1 MTEQQNENSS
11 RPHITLNSSGGIAL
25 GAFMAGVFFEIV
37 KEALKEEK
45 LVIDIITGA
54 SAGAMTGAIASYYL
68 LQGKQALPAFDQP
81 RGNAL
86 YEAWVTKADMEK
98 IDSIEV
104 MPIEEFKI
112 FNKDRDSFG
121 LLSGEA
127 IKEISELIRTFPNSS
142 QSNGQLRPDRIEK
155 PLALLMTVTNLQGFL
170 LKNPNEDEN
179 TKSISS
185 AEIRQFFFYPGLEKD
200 LDTSD
205 SEKNSEFSNIWNK
218 VIVSS
223 RMSGA
228 FPVAFPPIED
238 ISDPSSI
245 NFQDLSNDYF
255 INPQEKILNK
265 ELPIVVEV
273 KNKTAEELKLKFSY
287 SDGGILDNLPILKG
301 IELEANIA
309 GNLSDYSQ
317 DNRYEKFKEA
327 LYRKYPELNP
337 NDSAHKN
344 HERYHVYV
352 QPTPVVNL
360 DKPKRLKQKLFSL
373 WEIAISGL
381 KLPHDEHETIQ
392 IKKIREIQNQ
402 VALKNSLIS
411 DFDNNQELQQALQK
425 IIPYQPIDL
434 SPITPLIIQKIEDKK
449 EFDKLKPIYD
459 ALIANSPM
467 VKDGLGVN
475 GKSPNP
481 EKLLASD
488 FLGAFGGFFDR
499 KYREHDFL
507 IGRICGITWLH
518 SELGVPIP
526 QTTINSLID
535 AINLEKNP
543 ILLKKEPQLKPSYVI
558 RFFRIFLRF
567 IRITVL
573 ELKPEGIWNLI
584 YYPLLVPAILFL
596 RLVESL
602 VTILLW
608 IVKNIIEPFFLVICF
623 LILVIVTFYVVN

>member
-1 MTEQQNENSS
+1 MTEHQNENSS
-11 RPHITLNSSGGIAL
+11 RPHVTLNSSGGIAL

-45 LVIDIITGA
+45 FVIDIITGA

-81 RGNAL
+81 KGNAL

-155 PLALLMTVTNLQGFL
+155 PLALLMTVTNLQGLL
-170 LKNPNEDEN
+170 LKNPNED

-185 AEIRQFFFYPGLEKD
+185 AEIRQFFFYPGQEKD
-200 LDTSD
+200 LDTPN
-205 SEKNSEFSNIWNK
+205 SEKNSEFSNIWDK

-228 FPVAFPPIED
+228 FPVAFPPIKD

-245 NFQDLSNDYF
+245 NFQDLSDDYF
-255 INPQEKILNK
+255 TNPQQKILDEK
-265 ELPIVVEV
+265 LPMVIKV
-273 KNKTAEELKLKFSY
+273 KNDTTEKLKLEFSY

-309 GNLSDYSQ
+309 GNLSDYSK
-317 DNRYEKFKEA
+317 DNRYKKFKKA
-327 LYRKYPELNP
+327 LYKEYPELNP
-337 NDSAHKN
+337 NGSAHKN
-344 HERYHVYV
+344 NDKRYHVYV
-352 QPTPVVNL
+352 QPSPVVNL
-360 DKPKRLKQKLFSL
+360 DKPERLKRKLFSL

-381 KLPHDEHETIQ
+381 KLPHEEHETIQ
-392 IKKIREIQNQ
+392 IKKIIEIQNQ
-402 VALKNSLIS
+402 IALKNSLIS
-411 DFDNNQELQQALQK
+411 DSDNNQEVQQALQK

-434 SPITPLIIQKIEDKK
+434 SPIQPLIIQKIKEEKK
-449 EFDKLKPIYD
+449 LNKLKPIYD
-459 ALIANSPM
+459 ALIANSHM
-467 VKDGLGVN
+467 IKDSLGVN
-475 GKSPNP
+475 GQSANP

-518 SELGVPIP
+518 SELGIP
-526 QTTINSLID
+526 TPQATINSLMD

-584 YYPLLVPAILFL
+584 YYPLLVPVILFL

-608 IVKNIIEPFFLVICF
+608 IVKNIIEPFFFVICF
-623 LILVIVTFYVVN
+623 LILVIITFYVVN